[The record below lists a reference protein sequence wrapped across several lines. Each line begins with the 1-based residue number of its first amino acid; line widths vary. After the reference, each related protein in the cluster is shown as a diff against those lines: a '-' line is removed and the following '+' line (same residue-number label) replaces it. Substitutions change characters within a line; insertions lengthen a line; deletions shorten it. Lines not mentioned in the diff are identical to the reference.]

1 MTTLVGRKAR
11 ELVEED
17 TFAGALAM
25 IERMYQEGWTDGL
38 PVVPPH
44 EDLVRAMV
52 QASGRNGA
60 DIVGKVPPRMG
71 VATVEAVAINAVMAG
86 CRVEYMP
93 AVLASLDAALDER
106 FGLREVQNTT
116 DPSAPLIMVS
126 GPAVKELSI
135 NHGVN
140 VFGHGFRAN
149 ATIGRALRLVMVNL
163 GGGHPD
169 TGDKS
174 TLGSPAKFSFCIGV
188 DEDTPWQPL
197 HVERGFRPDESCV
210 TLFPCEPPH
219 DIHVPTGPGMGETAL
234 QVIAESMAAIGT
246 GNMIMGGQS
255 LLVLGPMVAH
265 ALAADGW
272 DKLAVKQ
279 YIFEH
284 SRLPITKLW
293 WYHEARFGKRPTT
306 SGPDHWPRW
315 LTVADPSATV
325 PIVRKPE
332 NLHIVVAGDRGR
344 PRCALCSGRPYNY
357 AVTRPIT
364 RP

>member
-1 MTTLVGRKAR
+1 MATVGREAR
-11 ELVEED
+11 QLAQED
-17 TFAGALAM
+17 SFAGALAV
-25 IERMYQEGWTDGL
+25 IERFYQEGWTDGL

-44 EDLVRAMV
+44 QELVRAMV
-52 QASGRNGA
+52 AASGRNRTE
-60 DIVGKVPPRMG
+60 IVGKVPPRMG
-71 VATVEAVAINAVMAG
+71 VATVEAVATNAVMAG
-86 CRVEYMP
+86 CRPEYMP
-93 AVLASLDAALDER
+93 VVLASLEAALDER
-106 FGLREVQNTT
+106 FGLREVQTTT

-126 GPAVKELSI
+126 GPVVRQLAV

-149 ATIGRALRLVMVNL
+149 ATIGRALRLIMVNL

-169 TGDKS
+169 SGDKS

-188 DEDTPWQPL
+188 DQESPWEPL
-197 HVERGFRPDESCV
+197 HVERGFRPEENCV

-219 DIHVPTGPGMGETAL
+219 DIHVPTGSGMGETSL

-265 ALAADGW
+265 ALASDGW
-272 DKLAVKQ
+272 AKQDVKQ

-293 WYHEARFGKRPTT
+293 WYHEARFGKRPAAST
-306 SGPDHWPRW
+306 PDHWPKW
-315 LTVADPSATV
+315 LDVANPAATV
-325 PIVRKPE
+325 PIVRRPE
-332 NLHIVVAGDRGR
+332 NLHVVVAGDVGR
-344 PRCALCSGRPYNY
+344 PRCAVCSGRPYNF
-357 AVTRPIT
+357 AVTRAVTP
-364 RP
+364 P